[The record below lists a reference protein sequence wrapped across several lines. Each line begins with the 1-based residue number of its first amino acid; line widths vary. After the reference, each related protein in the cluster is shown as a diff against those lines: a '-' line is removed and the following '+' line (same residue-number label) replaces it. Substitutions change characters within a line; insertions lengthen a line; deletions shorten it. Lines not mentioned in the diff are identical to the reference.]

1 MFGTETSP
9 SLTGEEIRTAN
20 AAKRE
25 QQKAVAERNP
35 IEKNEAD
42 TAMEVERIAA
52 GTYVQPVTGGGV
64 LSEKTHV
71 SGGEPVSVDKPISV
85 HKNVSGAEL
94 VSGDKPVPGGTPVSG
109 VEPVTDTSSSVSE
122 EQRLAAIAGNKLQ
135 RQEKIQKDAALAAS
149 AAVAPAAAHSATAAA
164 ELEEKKKVAEKEK
177 GKEKDEEKEEE
188 EKEKEQKDETDLA
201 VTTTNEPK
209 PASVRANTAF
219 LETFHPDQ
227 IKPSFLEKL
236 KDIDENSDVR
246 CIVHILGPDGYYVDL
261 NLHGPKR
268 MRDLQDCMTFIN
280 GDYNNLGVVE
290 LEFSEYKPG
299 TGYHTVKDFDNV
311 PIVEAFLVKFNREGG
326 GGTLSRQFSPSSVLE
341 RKLKIFDGKVSR
353 DGRSDFFVLCNV
365 QINGPDG
372 KPVYKKDN
380 LPLTGDKDTCMKFSF
395 PGSIQVKSGSSTV
408 RIEFGSYVYSYK
420 GTNYLVSTIQKFE
433 NAPIIAKGTKN

>member
-164 ELEEKKKVAEKEK
+164 VLEEKKKVVEKE
-177 GKEKDEEKEEE
+177 KEKDEEKEEE

-201 VTTTNEPK
+201 
-209 PASVRANTAF
+209 
-219 LETFHPDQ
+219 
-227 IKPSFLEKL
+227 
-236 KDIDENSDVR
+236 
-246 CIVHILGPDGYYVDL
+246 
-261 NLHGPKR
+261 
-268 MRDLQDCMTFIN
+268 
-280 GDYNNLGVVE
+280 
-290 LEFSEYKPG
+290 
-299 TGYHTVKDFDNV
+299 
-311 PIVEAFLVKFNREGG
+311 AFLVKFNREGG

-395 PGSIQVKSGSSTV
+395 PGRIQVKSGSSTV